1 MTDQELAKVED
12 VAFPAFAAMALANDY
27 FSFDREFAE
36 RGATI
41 PGSEEE
47 PLINAVWL
55 CTQWSDVDIEQAK
68 ELVRAKTIFYEEE
81 YASRKS
87 AFFSENPGSENL
99 RLCFDGISKMIIG
112 NIAWSLT
119 SPRYYKERRYDAN
132 SGVEN
137 KFLGLEM
144 T

>member
-1 MTDQELAKVED
+1 MLFGAGATMTDQELAKVED

-87 AFFSENPGSENL
+87 AFF
-99 RLCFDGISKMIIG
+99 
-112 NIAWSLT
+112 
-119 SPRYYKERRYDAN
+119 RRTRDQRTFGCV
-132 SGVEN
+132 STESH
-137 KFLGLEM
+137 K
-144 T
+144 